1 MEKKKGEETSTTEES
16 ASYLARQN
24 KMLTDESE
32 PSPSCWVLANMGGL
46 EKGVECEWV
55 PSFLVCNVRR
65 VRQPAFL
72 SCTAG

>member
-55 PSFLVCNVRR
+55 WVWLENQDGLPGDGGPGS
-65 VRQPAFL
+65 
-72 SCTAG
+72 